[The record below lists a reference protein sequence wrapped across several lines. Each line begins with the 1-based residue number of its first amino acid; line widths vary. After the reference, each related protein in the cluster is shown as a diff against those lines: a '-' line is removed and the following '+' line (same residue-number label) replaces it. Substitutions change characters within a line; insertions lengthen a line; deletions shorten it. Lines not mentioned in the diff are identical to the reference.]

1 MLHKLRIEIGETIK
15 NVFGDIRDDNLVCWS
30 QIDRDTR
37 ELRVK
42 VRDIFAVPL
51 KYINNT
57 YMKLNIFNLFI
68 NIQ

>member
-30 QIDRDTR
+30 QVDRDTG

-57 YMKLNIFNLFI
+57 
-68 NIQ
+68 